1 MCWRTDAH
9 VLTLFFGV
17 QLLRVQLVP
26 LRAAAGPQAGRGP
39 VESQS
44 GRNTPG
50 PVAAG
55 ESPVS
60 SGLVDPD
67 EVEPSPA
74 AAAFI

>member
-1 MCWRTDAH
+1 MLEDRRPCSH
-9 VLTLFFGV
+9 LVL
-17 QLLRVQLVP
+17 R
-26 LRAAAGPQAGRGP
+26 RAAPPRAARPAPTAAGPQAGRGP